1 MTNSVIVVFLF
12 AIVAALL
19 AGMVFL
25 VKDGGTS
32 RRRTVRALTLRIG
45 LSLALI
51 VFLVLSYHFG
61 WIQPHGVR
69 P

>member
-1 MTNSVIVVFLF
+1 MNIVIVVFLI
-12 AIVAALL
+12 AIVTALM

-25 VKDGGTS
+25 VKDDGS
-32 RRRTVRALTLRIG
+32 RRRTVGALTLRIG

-51 VFLVLSYHFG
+51 VFLVLGYHFG
-61 WIQPHGVR
+61 WIQPHGIK

>member
-1 MTNSVIVVFLF
+1 MTNSVIVAFLF
-12 AIVAALL
+12 GIVAALL

-25 VKDGGTS
+25 VRDDGS
-32 RRRTVRALTLRIG
+32 RRRTVGALTLRIG
-45 LSLALI
+45 LSLTLI
-51 VFLVLSYHFG
+51 AFLVAGYYLG

>member
-1 MTNSVIVVFLF
+1 MAKIIIALFLL
-12 AIVAALL
+12 AIVTALM

-25 VKDGGTS
+25 VKDDGS
-32 RRRTVRALTLRIG
+32 RRRTVGALTLRIG

-51 VFLVLSYHFG
+51 AFLVLGYLLG
-61 WIQPHGVR
+61 WIQPHGLK

>member
-1 MTNSVIVVFLF
+1 MANSVIIVFLL
-12 AIVAALL
+12 AIVAVLL

-25 VKDGGTS
+25 VRDGGS
-32 RRRTVRALTLRIG
+32 RRRTVGALTLRIG

-51 VFLVLSYHFG
+51 AFLVAGYFLG
-61 WIQPHGVR
+61 WIEPHGLK

>member
-1 MTNSVIVVFLF
+1 MATSVIVAFLIG
-12 AIVAALL
+12 IVAALL

-25 VKDGGTS
+25 VKDDDS
-32 RRRTVRALTLRIG
+32 RRRTVGALTLRIG

-51 VFLVLSYHFG
+51 AFLVAGYLLG
-61 WIQPHGVR
+61 WIQPHSIR

>member
-1 MTNSVIVVFLF
+1 MTTSVIVAFLF
-12 AIVAALL
+12 GIVAALL

-25 VKDGGTS
+25 VKDNGS
-32 RRRTVRALTLRIG
+32 RRRTVGALTLRIG

-51 VFLVLSYHFG
+51 AFLVAGYLFG
-61 WIQPHGVR
+61 WIQPHGVT

>member
-1 MTNSVIVVFLF
+1 MSKFIVIAFLL
-12 AIVAALL
+12 AIVTALM

-25 VKDGGTS
+25 VKDGSS
-32 RRRTVRALTLRIG
+32 RHRTVGALTLRIG

-51 VFLVLSYHFG
+51 AFLLLAYHFG
-61 WIQPHGVR
+61 WIQPHGLR

>member
-1 MTNSVIVVFLF
+1 MTNFIIALFLL
-12 AIVAALL
+12 AIVTALM

-25 VKDGGTS
+25 VKDGSS
-32 RRRTVRALTLRIG
+32 RRRTVGALTLRIG

-51 VFLVLSYHFG
+51 VFLVLGYHFG

>member
-1 MTNSVIVVFLF
+1 MTTSVIVAFLIG
-12 AIVAALL
+12 IVAALL

-25 VKDGGTS
+25 VKDDGS
-32 RRRTVRALTLRIG
+32 RQRTVGALTLRIG

-51 VFLVLSYHFG
+51 AFLVAGYFLG

>member
-1 MTNSVIVVFLF
+1 MSKFIIVAFLL
-12 AIVAALL
+12 AIVTALM

-25 VKDGGTS
+25 VRDDGS
-32 RRRTVRALTLRIG
+32 RRRTVGALTLRIG

-51 VFLVLSYHFG
+51 AFLVLGYYFG
-61 WIQPHGVR
+61 WIQPHGVA